1 MAAYVI
7 ANENAKQEF
16 NIPVTWEVYD
26 TVKVQAS
33 SLKEAYEYV
42 QEHLDEIPLGCDPD
56 YAEDSYKISASLEEC
71 EAYNLP
77 GRTKGGNF
85 DGF

>member
-1 MAAYVI
+1 MAAYVT
-7 ANENAKQEF
+7 ANKNAKQEF
-16 NIPVTWEVYD
+16 NIPVTWEVFD

-42 QEHLDEIPLGCDPD
+42 QEHLDEIPLGDDPNYVD
-56 YAEDSYKISASLEEC
+56 DSYKISASLEEC

-77 GRTKGGNF
+77 GRTMGGDH